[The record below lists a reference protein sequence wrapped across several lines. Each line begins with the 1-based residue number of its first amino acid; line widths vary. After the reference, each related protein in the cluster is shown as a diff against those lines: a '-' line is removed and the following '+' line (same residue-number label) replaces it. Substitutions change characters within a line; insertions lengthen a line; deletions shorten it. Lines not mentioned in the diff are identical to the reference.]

1 MKKNSHGIRP
11 LWGEGLPPLA
21 ANEGGGEAKTLKNS
35 VLREEMHSFRVF
47 IAY

>member
-21 ANEGGGEAKTLKNS
+21 ANEGGEAKTLKNS

>member
-1 MKKNSHGIRP
+1 MQKTVTESVRFGGRA
-11 LWGEGLPPLA
+11 PPLA
-21 ANEGGGEAKTLKNS
+21 ANEGGEAKTLKNS